1 MVQIKH
7 LFIDE
12 AVEAIGSVV
21 SDLGSR
27 IYLACLEALILTNI
41 Q

>member
-27 IYLACLEALILTNI
+27 IYLGCLEAIILTNI